1 METFRFDYE
10 YEFDYEYDFL
20 ETFRFD
26 YEFDYSKYVSFF
38 SVSVND
44 TVSFY
49 ALQVAIDQMQNKVK
63 ELQAVITANPP
74 DMKRLQLKLQGSI
87 SVTVSFLLRPLL
99 LWGVGWGFSICVQCG
114 SLLGEVDPWSNGCY
128 TGLPQRLDAYV
139 LSVVET
145 KTSTAL

>member
-87 SVTVSFLLRPLL
+87 SVTVSFLLRPCFCGV
-99 LWGVGWGFSICVQCG
+99 WGGDSVFVFNVALFWERWTRGV
-114 SLLGEVDPWSNGCY
+114 
-128 TGLPQRLDAYV
+128 TGATQD
-139 LSVVET
+139 SH
-145 KTSTAL
+145 SG